1 MNDWK
6 HRITT
11 IPVPGGIIT
20 TDKPITAEQAEKV
33 RMVFTCR
40 PSYWSGRVA
49 DPITTVS
56 ATGDLSL
63 TWPIDHPDVC
73 LIHRSLLVEM
83 TQEIAARRGVK
94 FTLAATGSEE
104 A

>member
-1 MNDWK
+1 MSM
-6 HRITT
+6 IAQ
-11 IPVPGGIIT
+11 P
-20 TDKPITAEQAEKV
+20 
-33 RMVFTCR
+33 CR
-40 PSYWSGRVA
+40 PSYWSGQVA
-49 DPITTVS
+49 NPTTTVG
-56 ATGDLSL
+56 ATGDLSM

-94 FTLAATGSEE
+94 FTLTATPTEDTT